1 MCVVRNKDRQA
12 QIGDNKGEQKKK
24 QTKENKTKKCR
35 PSQVPISRVWPATR
49 TERLSPPTPPHIRLS
64 SPIPL

>member
-12 QIGDNKGEQKKK
+12 QIVDNKGEEK
-24 QTKENKTKKCR
+24 QTNKGSKKKKCR

>member
-12 QIGDNKGEQKKK
+12 QIVDNKGEEK
-24 QTKENKTKKCR
+24 QTKDKKTKKCR